1 MKTKLPWLALIL
13 MTVGILLAPAAP
25 ITRQQDQDIRALIDA
40 YSQARAQQDRA
51 LMESILT
58 ADIDQLVSSGEWR
71 RGRTE
76 AMQGMSRSTAT
87 NAGTRTLLV
96 ESVRLLSPDTAL
108 VDARYEI
115 RSPDGAARNMWSTFV
130 VVHGDGKWKIAAIR
144 NMLPSSP

>member
-1 MKTKLPWLALIL
+1 MKNKLPWLAL
-13 MTVGILLAPAAP
+13 TLLTLGGLVAQAAP
-25 ITRQQDQDIRALIDA
+25 ITRQQELEIRALIDT

-58 ADIDQLVSSGEWR
+58 TEIDQLVSSGEWR
-71 RGRTE
+71 KGRTE
-76 AMQGMSRSTAT
+76 SMQGMSRSTAT

-115 RSPDGAARNMWSTFV
+115 RNPAGVTRNMWSAFV
-130 VVHGDGKWKIAAIR
+130 VVHGDGKWRITAIR